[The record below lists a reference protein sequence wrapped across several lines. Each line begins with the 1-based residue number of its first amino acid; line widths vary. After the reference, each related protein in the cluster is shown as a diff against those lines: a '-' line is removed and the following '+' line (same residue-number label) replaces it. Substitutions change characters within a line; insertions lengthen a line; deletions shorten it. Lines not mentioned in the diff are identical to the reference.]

1 MRWVL
6 ACLMLVWRGGGVMG
20 CSVEVV
26 VGFAERT
33 GESTERMVVQ
43 PDGTLWSRM
52 VLATRVTVRAVVVY
66 VGAGTR

>member
-1 MRWVL
+1 L
-6 ACLMLVWRGGGVMG
+6 AGGGVME
-20 CSVEVV
+20 CLVEFIT
-26 VGFAERT
+26 GFAERT
-33 GESTERMVVQ
+33 GESAEGMAVQ

>member
-6 ACLMLVWRGGGVMG
+6 ACLMLVWRGGGVMDL
-20 CSVEVV
+20 VEVV
-26 VGFAERT
+26 VPAE
-33 GESTERMVVQ
+33 GIGGSAEGMMVQ
-43 PDGTLWSRM
+43 PDGMLWSRM